1 MSEKLEFADKI
12 LCVFFFL
19 TLFFY
24 KPVKKLH
31 GAEIFYRVRS
41 VVDIVD
47 QAGYIPLMF
56 QAGMQGLVK
65 GVKYLVR
72 LVYGFQCNFF
82 AVILK
87 VLDEEHGMITFFL
100 SLYIVPVGKTVKS
113 LLFIVIGKIQI

>member
-1 MSEKLEFADKI
+1 MSEKLELTDQVLRI
-12 LCVFFFL
+12 FFL
-19 TLFFY
+19 LALFFY

-65 GVKYLVR
+65 GIEYLVR
-72 LVYGFQCNFF
+72 LVYGFQ
-82 AVILK
+82 
-87 VLDEEHGMITFFL
+87 
-100 SLYIVPVGKTVKS
+100 
-113 LLFIVIGKIQI
+113 